1 VALCHDIA
9 ITKEPVNEFIPALLF
24 AVHDN
29 WRRCRRISS
38 STDGFGLMR
47 KQLVAW
53 TLLTSALVAIA
64 VWTVLGPPDHAAG
77 PHLPSRD
84 LAASVR

>member
-1 VALCHDIA
+1 MVGALW
-9 ITKEPVNEFIPALLF
+9 ALKL
-24 AVHDN
+24 
-29 WRRCRRISS
+29 

-53 TLLTSALVAIA
+53 TILTSALVAVA
-64 VWTVLGPPDHAAG
+64 VWTVLGPPDHPAG

-84 LAASVR
+84 RTAAVR